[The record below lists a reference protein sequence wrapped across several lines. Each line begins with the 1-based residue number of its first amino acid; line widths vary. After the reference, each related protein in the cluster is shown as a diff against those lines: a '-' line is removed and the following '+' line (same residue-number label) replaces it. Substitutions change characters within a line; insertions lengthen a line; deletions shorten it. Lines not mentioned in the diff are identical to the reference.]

1 MNKTVWL
8 VAWLQEAQGWNAG
21 INHIN
26 RTIFCLLKRVMGLG
40 FLISTDSAVCQRRSN
55 VTEERLTFWP
65 DNDSTRGE
73 KSEGSLSV
81 DKVNVFGGVG
91 GRGRGKE
98 SIKFVSILLLHSLSV
113 RGGKYDGWRCWRK
126 RSVGSQKVMRVI
138 LRETL
143 HRGDVLGCRR
153 STRRSR
159 WNSE

>member
-21 INHIN
+21 INQIN

-40 FLISTDSAVCQRRSN
+40 FLISTDSVVCQRRSN

-65 DNDSTRGE
+65 DNDSTRGGKKRGE
-73 KSEGSLSV
+73 PVCGQSKCLS
-81 DKVNVFGGVG
+81 GVG
-91 GRGRGKE
+91 GGGKE